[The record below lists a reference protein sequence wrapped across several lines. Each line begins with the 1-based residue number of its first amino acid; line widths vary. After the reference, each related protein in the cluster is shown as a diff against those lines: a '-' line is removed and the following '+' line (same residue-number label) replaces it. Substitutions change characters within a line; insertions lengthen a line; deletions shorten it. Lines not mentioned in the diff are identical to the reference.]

1 MREQLPKNSPEHPPT
16 ADDNARKFIV
26 APLDDDFLLDHDAVS
41 FDLIVDWLET
51 NEDREQKLAHK
62 TYNDGSIEIRH
73 ITKIV
78 DEAGKRS
85 STKPLIS
92 SDTYKALL
100 TATSVHLEKKR
111 YEFSYTQAGVVFK
124 CNYDEF
130 ADSDLRILEVDAQDE
145 QTRQNFD
152 PSQFPATLKEVT
164 DDIQYHGYRI
174 TQLFTTCKPQRIYNT
189 SAKPTYG

>member
-1 MREQLPKNSPEHPPT
+1 MREQLPKYSPEHPPT
-16 ADDNARKFIV
+16 TDDNARKFII
-26 APLDDDFLLDHDAVS
+26 ASLGNEFLLDHDAVS

-62 TYNDGSIEIRH
+62 TYSDGSIEIRH
-73 ITKIV
+73 ITKTV

-85 STKPLIS
+85 SAKPLIG
-92 SDTYKALL
+92 SDRYKELL

-130 ADSDLRILEVDAQDE
+130 ADSHLRILEVDAPDE
-145 QTRQNFD
+145 RTRQSFD

-164 DDIQYHGYRI
+164 GDIRYYGYRI
-174 TQLFTTCKPQRIYNT
+174 IQLLAT
-189 SAKPTYG
+189 S